1 MTVRLRPAL
10 RIRAYPSPSDALP
23 SIALGRATAPDIQID
38 VAAASRWA
46 FLAMSVLILAAGT
59 GPARA
64 EPQTF
69 EEALARAAADA
80 PGLRA
85 GALGVEAA
93 QASAEAAGR
102 LPDPR
107 LKFGLNGFPVT
118 GPSAGRFD
126 EVMMTNVQVGLQQDV
141 PSRARRRAERGIARA
156 DISVARAREDI
167 SFWQVRAATGQAWI
181 NLHYA
186 ERRLEVLNDL
196 LASLEP
202 LWETA
207 PSGVASGASRPAQT
221 LGPVELRAALD
232 DRRDGMRADLAR
244 ARAELSRWTG
254 DPVPS
259 ASGPPP
265 AIDLELGAFDVD
277 LARLPAL
284 RAYGA
289 LRDRAEADLDLARSG
304 RRPDWSFEA
313 SYARRDP
320 MFGDLVSVGASVR
333 LPLFQG
339 SRQEP
344 MIAARAADARRVDA
358 EQEAA
363 ERQWTAMLQGD
374 LADYEVARTRWIR
387 ARDVVL
393 PNLRTRADLETA
405 SYGAGRAGIMD
416 VLDAFTAL
424 ANARLDALDK
434 EAEVARRAVGF
445 SLTYRSDQ

>member
-1 MTVRLRPAL
+1 MTVRSRSAIRIPAYPPPSVALFLSALVLAAWTAPAL
-10 RIRAYPSPSDALP
+10 AD
-23 SIALGRATAPDIQID
+23 
-38 VAAASRWA
+38 
-46 FLAMSVLILAAGT
+46 
-59 GPARA
+59 
-64 EPQTF
+64 PQTF
-69 EEALARAAADA
+69 DEALARATADA

-107 LKFGLNGFPVT
+107 LRFGLNGFPVT
-118 GPSAGRFD
+118 GPSAGRFG
-126 EVMMTNVQVGLQQDV
+126 EIMMTNVQVGLQQDL
-141 PSRARRRAERGIARA
+141 PSRARRRAERGIAEA
-156 DISVARAREDI
+156 DIGVARAREDI
-167 SFWQVRAATGQAWI
+167 ARWQVRVATGRAWI
-181 NLHYA
+181 DLHYA
-186 ERRLEVLNDL
+186 ERRIAVLDDL

-207 PSGVASGASRPAQT
+207 PSGVASGTSRPAQS

-232 DRRDGMRADLAR
+232 DRRDGLLGDLAR

-254 DPVPS
+254 DPAPV

-265 AIDLELGAFDVD
+265 AIDLEPGLSDVD
-277 LARLPAL
+277 LNGLPAL
-284 RAYGA
+284 RAYAAFG
-289 LRDRAEADLDLARSG
+289 DRAEADLDLARAG
-304 RRPDWSFEA
+304 RRPDWSLEA

-333 LPLFQG
+333 LPLFQS

-344 MIAARAADARRVDA
+344 VIAARAADARRVDA

-363 ERQWTAMLQGD
+363 QREWTAMLQGD

-393 PNLRTRADLETA
+393 PNLRTRSDLETA
-405 SYGAGRAGIMD
+405 SYGAGRAGIME

-424 ANARLDALDK
+424 ATARLDALDK
-434 EAEVARRAVGF
+434 EADVGRRAVGF
-445 SLTYRSDQ
+445 TLTYRSHQ

>member
-1 MTVRLRPAL
+1 MPA
-10 RIRAYPSPSDALP
+10 
-23 SIALGRATAPDIQID
+23 Q
-38 VAAASRWA
+38 
-46 FLAMSVLILAAGT
+46 
-59 GPARA
+59 A

-93 QASAEAAGR
+93 EASAEAAGR

-118 GPSAGRFD
+118 GPAAGQFD
-126 EVMMTNVQVGLQQDV
+126 EIMMTNVQVGIQQDV
-141 PSRARRRAERGIARA
+141 PSRARRRAERSVAEA
-156 DISVARAREDI
+156 DIGVARAREDI
-167 SFWQVRAATGQAWI
+167 AQWQVRAATGQAWI
-181 NLHYA
+181 DLYYA
-186 ERRLEVLNDL
+186 GRRLEVIDDL
-196 LASLEP
+196 LASLAP

-207 PSGVASGASRPAQT
+207 PAGVASGTNRPAQS
-221 LGPVELRAALD
+221 LGPVELRAELD
-232 DRRDGMRADLAR
+232 DRHDGLRLDFAK

-254 DPVPS
+254 DPAPV

-265 AIDLELGAFDVD
+265 AMDLGPAVLDVD
-277 LARLPAL
+277 LDGLPVL
-284 RAYGA
+284 RAYRP
-289 LRDRAEADLDLARSG
+289 LRDRAEADLDLARAG

-339 SRQEP
+339 NRQEP
-344 MIAARAADARRVDA
+344 VISARSADARRVTA
-358 EQEAA
+358 EREAA
-363 ERQWTAMLQGD
+363 EREWTATLQGD
-374 LADYEVARTRWIR
+374 LAGYEVARTRWVR

-405 SYGAGRAGIMD
+405 SYGAGRAGIME

-424 ANARLDALDK
+424 ANGRLDALDK
-434 EAEVARRAVGF
+434 EADVARRAVRF
-445 SLTYRSDQ
+445 TLTYGSDQ